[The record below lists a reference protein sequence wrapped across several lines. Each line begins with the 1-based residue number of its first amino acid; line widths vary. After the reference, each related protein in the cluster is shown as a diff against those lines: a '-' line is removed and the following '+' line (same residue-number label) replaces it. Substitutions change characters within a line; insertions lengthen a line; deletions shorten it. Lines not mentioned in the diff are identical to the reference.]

1 MSITVNNIL
10 NFVSNIK
17 TNGKRTKHFVNMNY
31 IGPNA
36 VKKNFNEPLKKI
48 KFSPLDLNYF

>member
-1 MSITVNNIL
+1 MSITVNNRL

-17 TNGKRTKHFVNMNY
+17 TNGKRTKHFVNINY

-36 VKKNFNEPLKKI
+36 VKKNQRTLEKNQIFPI
-48 KFSPLDLNYF
+48 RS

>member
-1 MSITVNNIL
+1 MSITVNNRL

-36 VKKNFNEPLKKI
+36 VKKNSTNP
-48 KFSPLDLNYF
+48 